1 VPTSSGSPEFEARLG
16 PESEARLGPDLTA
29 FLGEHTPFQAMA
41 DEELADLAAESELV
55 DFPVGAIVA
64 DYAKHVPGDVWMVRS
79 GQVTLQS
86 SADATTIDAVE
97 PGGIFG
103 YTPLLT
109 GGGMEFVARATEPST
124 LIRLPG
130 AVVRA
135 QFAKPAGLAFLASTA
150 WNVSRADRPTIAPT
164 TDSRPVGELVHGEVL
179 VVGPDASV
187 RDAVC
192 RMTAHHVSY
201 ALIRLP
207 DGELGIFT
215 DRDLRTRVVAAGV
228 SIDAP
233 ITQVMSAPARRVTA
247 DLTAETVLMDMLEC
261 GLRHMPVVTSR
272 GEVVGVVEDADLLA
286 ASARQSFILRRSIGL
301 AGDAA
306 ELQQVGQRVTG
317 VAADLFRNGTK
328 ASATSAILSVVID
341 SLVRRALELALVEA
355 GGEDGIAGS
364 AGDVDG
370 FAWLTL
376 GSVARR
382 EAVPSSDVDSAL
394 SWPDDMSSASAQL
407 RAIAVRTHDVL
418 DGCGLPSDRNGA
430 VAYQPLFSRSQ
441 SEWFAA
447 AKGWLD
453 DPLRGQGLMM
463 SSLLID
469 GRVVWG
475 DASLHTVPA
484 AYRSMRDDHS
494 EALRLQ
500 RLDALAA
507 RVKTRSLR
515 DVLSRRGGT
524 FDLKQHAITPIVN
537 LARWGGLSAD
547 VGSASTPARL
557 SAAAQA
563 GAISDNDADTL
574 CDVFV
579 MLQRLRMAHQVAQLA
594 AGHTPGDV
602 ITMSELSP
610 LNRSL
615 LNEGLREI
623 VGVQRRVR
631 NVGIPPG

>member
-1 VPTSSGSPEFEARLG
+1 MPTSFDT
-16 PESEARLGPDLTA
+16 PDGLA
-29 FLGEHTPFQAMA
+29 SFLGEHTPFQAMTG
-41 DEELADLAAESELV
+41 DELAELAAASELV
-55 DFPVGAIVA
+55 DFPAGALVA
-64 DYAKHVPGDVWMVRS
+64 DYATHVPDDVWMVRS
-79 GQVTLQS
+79 GQVTLQA
-86 SADATTIDAVE
+86 SADGTTIDTVE
-97 PGGIFG
+97 HGGIFG
-103 YTPLLT
+103 YTPMLI
-109 GGGMEFVARATEPST
+109 GGGIEFVARTTLPST

-130 AVVRA
+130 ALVRS

-150 WNVSRADRPTIAPT
+150 WHMSSRTDRPTIAPA
-164 TDSRPVGELVHGEVL
+164 TDSRPVGELVHGDVL
-179 VVGPDASV
+179 VIAPDASV

-192 RMTAHHVSY
+192 RMTRHHVSY

-207 DGELGIFT
+207 GGDLGIFT

-228 SIDAP
+228 PIDAP

-247 DLTAETVLMDMLEC
+247 DLTAETVLMDMLES
-261 GLRHMPVVTSR
+261 GMKHMPVVTAR
-272 GEVVGVVEDADLLA
+272 GEVVGVIEDADLLA
-286 ASARQSFILRRSIGL
+286 ASARQSFSLRRSIGL
-301 AGDAA
+301 ASTAV
-306 ELQQVGQRVTG
+306 ELQGVGQRVTG

-341 SLVRRALELALVEA
+341 SLVRRALELALAE
-355 GGEDGIAGS
+355 GS
-364 AGDVDG
+364 GDQSG
-370 FAWLTL
+370 FVWLTL
-376 GSVARR
+376 GSIARR

-394 SWPDDMSSASAQL
+394 AWRDDMSSASEQM
-407 RAIAVRTHDVL
+407 RAIARRTHEIL

-430 VAYQPLFSRSQ
+430 VAYEPLFSRSR
-441 SEWFAA
+441 SDWSAA
-447 AKGWLD
+447 AQRWLD
-453 DPLRGQGLMM
+453 DPLHGQGLMM
-463 SSLLID
+463 SSLMID

-475 DASLHTVPA
+475 DAALHTVPA
-484 AYRSMRDDHS
+484 AYRSMRRDHPD
-494 EALRLQ
+494 ALRLQ
-500 RLDALAA
+500 RLDALSS
-507 RVKTRSLR
+507 RVRTRSLR

-557 SAAAQA
+557 TAAAQA
-563 GAISDNDADTL
+563 GAISGHDAETL

-579 MLQRLRMAHQVAQLA
+579 MLQRLRIGHQVSQLA

-615 LNEGLREI
+615 LNDGLREI

>member
-1 VPTSSGSPEFEARLG
+1 MPISSENT
-16 PESEARLGPDLTA
+16 DLA
-29 FLGEHTPFQAMA
+29 VDLKSFLGEHTPFQAMS
-41 DEELADLAAESELV
+41 DGEISDLAAGSTLV
-55 DFPVGAIVA
+55 DFPAGAVIA
-64 DYAKHVPGDVWMVRS
+64 DYATRVPDDVWMVRS
-79 GQVTLQS
+79 GQVTLRA
-86 SADATTIDAVE
+86 SADGTTIDTVE
-97 PGGIFG
+97 EGGIFG

-109 GGGMEFVARATEPST
+109 GGGMEFVARAAVPST

-130 AVVRA
+130 AMVRA
-135 QFAKPAGLAFLASTA
+135 QFARPAGLAFLASTA
-150 WNVSRADRPTIAPT
+150 WNVGRADRPTIAPT
-164 TDSRPVGELVHGEVL
+164 TDSRPVGELVHGDVL
-179 VVGPDASV
+179 LVGPDASV

-192 RMTAHHVSY
+192 RMTEHHVSY

-215 DRDLRTRVVAAGV
+215 DRDLRTRVVTAGV

-233 ITQVMSAPARRVTA
+233 IVDVMSAPARTVTA

-272 GEVVGVVEDADLLA
+272 GEVVGVLEEVDLLA
-286 ASARQSFILRRSIGL
+286 ASARQSFTLRRSIGL
-301 AGDAA
+301 AGDAV
-306 ELQQVGQRVTG
+306 ELQKVGQRVTG

-341 SLVRRALELALVEA
+341 RLVRRALELALTETGTA
-355 GGEDGIAGS
+355 
-364 AGDVDG
+364 VDG

-382 EAVPSSDVDSAL
+382 EAMPSSDVDSAL
-394 SWPDDMSSASAQL
+394 SWRDDMSSASEQL
-407 RAIAVRTHDVL
+407 RAIAVRTHEIL
-418 DGCGLPSDRNGA
+418 DGCGLPPDRNGA
-430 VAYQPLFSRSQ
+430 VAYEALFSRSQ
-441 SEWFAA
+441 SEWFVAA
-447 AKGWLD
+447 EGWLE

-475 DASLHTVPA
+475 DAALHTVPA
-484 AYRSMRDDHS
+484 AYRRMREEHAD
-494 EALRLQ
+494 ALRLQ

-524 FDLKQHAITPIVN
+524 FNLKQHAVTPIVN
-537 LARWGGLSAD
+537 LARWGGLSAG
-547 VGSASTPARL
+547 VASASTPARL
-557 SAAAQA
+557 AAAAQA
-563 GAISDNDADTL
+563 DAISDRDAETL
-574 CDVFV
+574 CDVFL
-579 MLQRLRMAHQVAQLA
+579 MLQRLRMAHQVDQIAS
-594 AGHTPGDV
+594 GHTPGDV

-615 LNEGLREI
+615 LGDGLREI
-623 VGVQRRVR
+623 VAVQRRIR

>member
-1 VPTSSGSPEFEARLG
+1 MPISSENT
-16 PESEARLGPDLTA
+16 DLA
-29 FLGEHTPFQAMA
+29 VDLKSFLVEHTPFQAMS
-41 DEELADLAAESELV
+41 DGEMSDLAAGSTLV
-55 DFPVGAIVA
+55 DFPAGAVVA
-64 DYAKHVPGDVWMVRS
+64 DYATRVPDDVWMVRS
-79 GQVTLQS
+79 GQVTLQA
-86 SADATTIDAVE
+86 SADGTTIDTVE
-97 PGGIFG
+97 EGGIFG

-109 GGGMEFVARATEPST
+109 GGGMEFVARAAVPST

-130 AVVRA
+130 ALVRA
-135 QFAKPAGLAFLASTA
+135 QFARPAGLAFLASTA
-150 WNVSRADRPTIAPT
+150 WNVGRVDRPTIAPT
-164 TDSRPVGELVHGEVL
+164 TDSRPVGELVHGDVL
-179 VVGPDASV
+179 LVGPDASV

-192 RMTAHHVSY
+192 RMTEHHVSY

-233 ITQVMSAPARRVTA
+233 IVDVMSAPARTVTA

-272 GEVVGVVEDADLLA
+272 GEVVGVLEEVDLLA
-286 ASARQSFILRRSIGL
+286 ASARQSFTLRRSIGL
-301 AGDAA
+301 AGDAV
-306 ELQQVGQRVTG
+306 ELQKVGQRVTG

-341 SLVRRALELALVEA
+341 RLVRRALELALAETGTA
-355 GGEDGIAGS
+355 
-364 AGDVDG
+364 VDG

-382 EAVPSSDVDSAL
+382 EAMPSSDVDSAL
-394 SWPDDMSSASAQL
+394 SWRDDMSSASEQL
-407 RAIAVRTHDVL
+407 RAIAVRTHEIL
-418 DGCGLPSDRNGA
+418 DGCGLPPDRNGA
-430 VAYQPLFSRSQ
+430 VAYEALFSRSQ

-447 AKGWLD
+447 AEGWLE

-475 DASLHTVPA
+475 DAALHTVPA
-484 AYRSMRDDHS
+484 AYRRMREEHAD
-494 EALRLQ
+494 ALRLQ

-524 FDLKQHAITPIVN
+524 FDLKQHAVTPIVN
-537 LARWGGLSAD
+537 LARWGGLSAG
-547 VGSASTPARL
+547 VASASTPARL
-557 SAAAQA
+557 TAAAQA
-563 GAISDNDADTL
+563 DAISDRDAETL
-574 CDVFV
+574 CDVFL
-579 MLQRLRMAHQVAQLA
+579 MLQRLRMAHQVDQIAS
-594 AGHTPGDV
+594 GHTPGDV

-615 LNEGLREI
+615 LGDGLREI
-623 VGVQRRVR
+623 VAVQRRIR

>member
-1 VPTSSGSPEFEARLG
+1 
-16 PESEARLGPDLTA
+16 
-29 FLGEHTPFQAMA
+29 
-41 DEELADLAAESELV
+41 
-55 DFPVGAIVA
+55 
-64 DYAKHVPGDVWMVRS
+64 
-79 GQVTLQS
+79 
-86 SADATTIDAVE
+86 
-97 PGGIFG
+97 
-103 YTPLLT
+103 
-109 GGGMEFVARATEPST
+109 
-124 LIRLPG
+124 
-130 AVVRA
+130 
-135 QFAKPAGLAFLASTA
+135 
-150 WNVSRADRPTIAPT
+150 
-164 TDSRPVGELVHGEVL
+164 
-179 VVGPDASV
+179 
-187 RDAVC
+187 
-192 RMTAHHVSY
+192 
-201 ALIRLP
+201 
-207 DGELGIFT
+207 
-215 DRDLRTRVVAAGV
+215 
-228 SIDAP
+228 
-233 ITQVMSAPARRVTA
+233 
-247 DLTAETVLMDMLEC
+247 
-261 GLRHMPVVTSR
+261 
-272 GEVVGVVEDADLLA
+272 
-286 ASARQSFILRRSIGL
+286 
-301 AGDAA
+301 
-306 ELQQVGQRVTG
+306 
-317 VAADLFRNGTK
+317 
-328 ASATSAILSVVID
+328 
-341 SLVRRALELALVEA
+341 VEA
-355 GGEDGIAGS
+355 G
-364 AGDVDG
+364 GDVDG

-394 SWPDDMSSASAQL
+394 SWPDDMSSGSAQL
-407 RAIAVRTHDVL
+407 RAIAVRTHDIL

-574 CDVFV
+574 SDVFV
-579 MLQRLRMAHQVAQLA
+579 MLQRLRMAHQVAQIA